1 MTMTRYLSSA
11 LLAAALWCGAADSPW
26 GIAAHPH
33 SEMEW
38 KNIDRQ
44 LDMMRKAGITSLRHD
59 VKFSNIARKKGVY
72 DFRRYDELL
81 EKLDAAGI
89 EFLPI
94 LEGYDWEIERFR
106 SDAKPLYKHPEEWRK
121 FVRACAEHYK
131 GKLNLNI
138 A

>member
-44 LDMMRKAGITSLRHD
+44 LDLSLIHISEPTRH
-59 VKFSNIARKKGVY
+59 
-72 DFRRYDELL
+72 
-81 EKLDAAGI
+81 
-89 EFLPI
+89 
-94 LEGYDWEIERFR
+94 
-106 SDAKPLYKHPEEWRK
+106 
-121 FVRACAEHYK
+121 
-131 GKLNLNI
+131 
-138 A
+138 